1 MHPRM
6 NRKPVEPDD
15 SEQQAKDMKR
25 LLVKAEQQIR
35 RLQEKVAHQKQQLR
49 ELQVQ
54 AKHEDSLAIERE
66 ELKAELADLKG
77 EAKELIRANRKQVEK
92 IESLQAEIAKLNA
105 AARAR
110 KPNGTAAGT
119 ELRGLIQPLMA

>member
-1 MHPRM
+1 M

-77 EAKELIRANRKQVEK
+77 EAKELIRANSKQVEK

-119 ELRGLIQPLMA
+119 ELRGLIQPLTA

>member
-1 MHPRM
+1 M

-119 ELRGLIQPLMA
+119 ELRGLIQPLTA

>member
-1 MHPRM
+1 M

>member
-1 MHPRM
+1 M
-6 NRKPVEPDD
+6 NRKPIEPDD
-15 SEQQAKDMKR
+15 PEQQAKDMKR

-66 ELKAELADLKG
+66 ELKAELVALKG

-110 KPNGTAAGT
+110 KPNGTASGT
-119 ELRGLIQPLMA
+119 DLRGLIQPLMA